1 MKKILLIA
9 PDFDC
14 DFLPRKS
21 EIIKLPSLSE
31 KKSFLAPLHL
41 ATIAALTPDDVEVDF
56 WDESVHGRIDDS
68 TEFPDYHLVGLTG
81 YLFYFQRA
89 KEIAQL
95 FRRRGIPVVVG
106 GYGVSS
112 ELKLYRDDF
121 DVLFI
126 GEAELTWPQFI
137 ADWKK
142 GDFKIDNPL
151 PPFLRGKEYRQ
162 VTELDLALSPVPR
175 WDVVADRMK
184 NYLLGGVQTSRGCSF
199 NCDSC
204 DVPYLKVC
212 APFVFGR
219 RIRNKPI
226 DNVLKEICVLE
237 RMNMPGIFFCDDN
250 FIGNPRYAKDLLKEL
265 IPLNRSFS
273 RPLAFQTQMSINV
286 AKDDELLELLADANF
301 TVAFI
306 GIELSNGGDASET
319 TPSTKESLQKPQNY
333 RADLLYDIKKVQSY
347 GIRVRASMVVGLD
360 SDDNSIF
367 DQQFSFL
374 QEACTPNPSTY
385 LLKVAPSKSLWSKRL
400 WTRLHKEKRLIA
412 MDYVSN
418 LKIPRTATNIIP
430 KRMTRIELME
440 GCCNLLQRLH
450 DWDNFAER
458 VKGFVSQ
465 VKRKP
470 LLTPEKKLKENV
482 RDELQQLFF
491 LSEDEKV
498 RRAVLDIIQYTLQNA
513 PFMLKQVIGS
523 ILQQYNEVVLTQ
535 SICEELRRQ
544 IELEQSGEITIEI
557 DQTDN
562 LVPGGIKQ
570 KGDSIYV

>member
-1 MKKILLIA
+1 M
-9 PDFDC
+9 
-14 DFLPRKS
+14 
-21 EIIKLPSLSE
+21 
-31 KKSFLAPLHL
+31 
-41 ATIAALTPDDVEVDF
+41 
-56 WDESVHGRIDDS
+56 
-68 TEFPDYHLVGLTG
+68 
-81 YLFYFQRA
+81 
-89 KEIAQL
+89 
-95 FRRRGIPVVVG
+95 
-106 GYGVSS
+106 
-112 ELKLYRDDF
+112 
-121 DVLFI
+121 
-126 GEAELTWPQFI
+126 
-137 ADWKK
+137 
-142 GDFKIDNPL
+142 
-151 PPFLRGKEYRQ
+151 
-162 VTELDLALSPVPR
+162 
-175 WDVVADRMK
+175 
-184 NYLLGGVQTSRGCSF
+184 
-199 NCDSC
+199 
-204 DVPYLKVC
+204 
-212 APFVFGR
+212 
-219 RIRNKPI
+219 
-226 DNVLKEICVLE
+226 LE